1 MDNYGFISLVP
12 TILIIVLAWRTK
24 QVMMSI
30 IVGVF
35 LGATIVNG
43 YNPLTGL
50 LRTFD
55 HYLVNSIADS
65 WNVSILV
72 LNFAFGGMIAIM
84 AKSGGMSSLS
94 NAIAAKAKNVRNT
107 QLAVW
112 LLGIVIYFDEIFNI
126 LIIGNAMKPV
136 TDRFRISR
144 EKLAYMIDTTGSAVA
159 SLVPLSTWIA
169 YEVGLIRDSYQSMDV
184 EVNAFT
190 LLVKSV
196 PYRFYSIFVIL
207 IPLII
212 IMTKREFG
220 PMYHAEMRARKTGK
234 VIADDA
240 IPLST
245 DELEAVDNDT
255 DNKLSTGN
263 TVFLILLMIV
273 GTITG
278 LYLSGGGSS
287 AGSLADAF
295 GNADAAKALVW
306 TSFGGSLAAGALVMV
321 KKVMPFQKVMD
332 TWVNGAKS
340 ILFANMII
348 VLAWSIGA
356 VTRDLGTANYIIEG
370 TSGMLSPMFIPFIV
384 FVIATV
390 TSFSTG
396 TSWGTMALL
405 MPIAVPLVYSIGGPM
420 APAIGSVLTG
430 SIFGDHCSPVS
441 DTTIL
446 SSMAAGCDHMDHV
459 KTQLSYAVTGAIVA
473 AVFGFLPAG
482 FGVSYLISLPLGI
495 VALVIIFRIFG
506 KRVEDSYIELS
517 DTGQHSN

>member
-1 MDNYGFISLVP
+1 MDNYGFISLIP
-12 TILIIVLAWRTK
+12 TILVIVLAWRTK

-30 IVGVF
+30 ITGIFV
-35 LGATIVNG
+35 GATIING
-43 YNPLTGL
+43 YNPLTGI

-55 HYLVNSIADS
+55 HYIVESIADS

-84 AKSGGMSSLS
+84 AKSGGMGSLS
-94 NAIAAKAKNVRNT
+94 NTLANRAKNVKNT
-107 QLAVW
+107 QFSIW
-112 LLGIVIYFDEIFNI
+112 ILGIIIYFDEIFNI

-144 EKLAYMIDTTGSAVA
+144 EKLAYLIDTTGSAVA

-169 YEVGLIRDSYQSMDV
+169 YEVGLIRDSYAAMNVD
-184 EVNAFT
+184 VNAFT
-190 LLVKSV
+190 LLVKSI

-212 IMTKREFG
+212 LFSKREFG
-220 PMYHAEMRARKTGK
+220 PMYNAELRTRKTGK
-234 VIADDA
+234 VIGDNA

-245 DELEAVDNDT
+245 DEIKTENDGLEKHMSSRCT
-255 DNKLSTGN
+255 
-263 TVFLILLMIV
+263 FIIILMMIV

-287 AGSLADAF
+287 AGSISNAF

-306 TSFGGSLAAGALVMV
+306 ASFGGSILTGLLVLL
-321 KKVMPFQKVMD
+321 KKIMPFKQIMD
-332 TWVNGAKS
+332 TWVDGSKS

-356 VTRDLGTANYIIEG
+356 VTKDLGTANYIVES
-370 TSGMLSPMFIPFIV
+370 TRGMLSPTLVPFIV
-384 FVIATV
+384 FIIAAI

-446 SSMAAGCDHMDHV
+446 SSMASGCDHMDHV
-459 KTQLSYAVTGAIVA
+459 KTQLPYAIAGAAVA

-482 FGVSYLISLPLGI
+482 FGLSSIILLPLGVI
-495 VALVIIFRIFG
+495 ALIIIFRVFG
-506 KRVEDSYIELS
+506 KKVEDNYI
-517 DTGQHSN
+517 